1 MNALSPISLA
11 DAIEWQPAPVR
22 RSDRWSVAV
31 STALHGTL
39 IAIALVLLHPAPE
52 TFDIAGSSVEVELIA
67 TETVSSNESATQS
80 DAAMDMVSAGG
91 EMVTPTVSE
100 TVEAIEP
107 VTETAVEPQVQ
118 PALTEVVEA
127 QAAEAV
133 EAETVETLQAVTAEA
148 QDISPT
154 ETAEPVEAGETAP
167 LLAATAETVSPE
179 DMTVAPVEAVE
190 TPAAAALEPVEAPAE
205 DAPPVP
211 QPRTTKQKPKE
222 AETPAKKPPAKAAP
236 KKPQQAGNGGN
247 SNADAK
253 ASAPAGGQ
261 KPTGQPGNAAVVT
274 KYPGQVL
281 AKLRRALRYPAGGRG
296 TGEVSVQF
304 TVAAAGQASGVRV
317 VKSSGNPVFD
327 KAALATVQRA
337 APFPPIPP
345 EAGRSSWTFT
355 MPLGFVR

>member
-11 DAIEWQPAPVR
+11 DAIEWQKAPVR
-22 RSDRWSVAV
+22 RSDRWPVAV

-67 TETVSSNESATQS
+67 AETVSSNESATQS

-107 VTETAVEPQVQ
+107 VMETAVEPEVQ
-118 PALTEVVEA
+118 PALTEVVKA

-133 EAETVETLQAVTAEA
+133 EAVTAEA

-179 DMTVAPVEAVE
+179 DMTVAPVEAME
-190 TPAAAALEPVEAPAE
+190 TPVAEALEPVEAPAE

-236 KKPQQAGNGGN
+236 KKPQLAGNGGN

-261 KPTGQPGNAAVVT
+261 KPTGQPGNGAAVT

-281 AKLRRALRYPAGGRG
+281 AKLRRALRYPSGGRG

>member
-22 RSDRWSVAV
+22 RSDRWPVAV

-39 IAIALVLLHPAPE
+39 IAVALFLLHPAPE

-67 TETVSSNESATQS
+67 TETVSSNEAATQS
-80 DAAMDMVSAGG
+80 DAAVDMVSAGG

-107 VTETAVEPQVQ
+107 VVETAAEPEVQ
-118 PALTEVVEA
+118 PAVTEVVEA
-127 QAAEAV
+127 EA
-133 EAETVETLQAVTAEA
+133 AEA

-154 ETAEPVEAGETAP
+154 EIAEPVAAGETTP
-167 LLAATAETVSPE
+167 LLTVTAETVSPE
-179 DMTVAPVEAVE
+179 DMTAASVEAVE
-190 TPAAAALEPVEAPAE
+190 TPTAEALEPVEAPAE
-205 DAPPVP
+205 EAPPVP

-236 KKPQQAGNGGN
+236 KTPQQAGNGGN
-247 SNADAK
+247 SSADAK
-253 ASAPAGGQ
+253 ASAAVGGK
-261 KPTGQPGNAAVVT
+261 KPTGQPGNGAAVT

-327 KAALATVQRA
+327 KAAMATVQRA